1 MNIRVWAG
9 VVLMIALPAIAWA
22 QRPLVYPLRSQSPGA
37 QSIDSAYCYWQAKKQ
52 TGVDIVRQPQRPLRT
67 NPINFASDAGRGTSE
82 PPLPASADHAG
93 AASAGAGAS
102 ASTGASQT
110 TGAAAS
116 GTSAA
121 SGPSVTEGGAGEAK
135 LPPLPPPEPPM
146 TTYWRA
152 YGDCM
157 QSRGYGV
164 R

>member
-67 NPINFASDAGRGTSE
+67 KSINFASDAGRGTSE

-93 AASAGAGAS
+93 AASA
-102 ASTGASQT
+102 STGASQT
-110 TGAAAS
+110 TGSAAS